1 MKDLLQFKKFV
12 QEINQENGRL
22 YKQAVLE
29 KYREDYTI
37 RQFLKYAFDPFI
49 QFGLGEKK
57 LTKALDACEDA
68 KHFGTLGLL
77 EYLRQHNTG
86 TDNDAALA
94 QTVIRDISEVDITA
108 ANILTAVICKDLS
121 LGASVST
128 INKAMPG
135 LIREWAVQLAQ
146 KYFEKPEKL
155 EGKEFVITEKL
166 DGIRIIAIKD
176 GAGNV
181 SFFSRVGQ
189 PITGLVELEEEMKR
203 LPSNIALD
211 GEITIANY
219 RDMPSGDAYKQTTK
233 IVRLKDAEKRNL
245 VMRVFDGMTAGEF
258 SSQHTSM
265 PYHERRKLIKDLFPA
280 GEFKYFEV
288 LPELY
293 RGTDT
298 SMVTKWLDK
307 VVSEGGEGVM
317 INLNDSAYKFT
328 RCWDLMKVKKFQ
340 SLDLEVIDLE
350 EGSGR
355 LAGTLGAILVRYKG
369 GNVVRVGSGFS
380 DEERALYWSQPNL
393 ILNKVCE
400 IKMFEETQAA
410 NGQYSLRF
418 PTWVSNIRD
427 PMDKATPDY

>member
-29 KYREDYTI
+29 KYSEDYTI

-57 LTKALDACEDA
+57 ITKELDECEEA
-68 KHFGTLGLL
+68 KSFGTLELL
-77 EYLRQHNTG
+77 QYLQRHNTG
-86 TDNDAALA
+86 TDKDAAHA
-94 QTVIRDISEVDITA
+94 QTVIREISEVDITA
-108 ANILTAVICKDLS
+108 ANILMAVICKDLS
-121 LGASVST
+121 IGANVST

-155 EGKEFVITEKL
+155 EGKEFVVTEKL

-176 GAGNV
+176 SQGQV

-189 PITGLVELEEEMKR
+189 PITGLVELEEEMKK

-211 GEITIANY
+211 GEITITNY

-233 IVRLKDAEKRNL
+233 IVRLKDAAKRNL
-245 VMRVFDGMTAGEF
+245 IMRVFDGMTAGEF
-258 SSQHTSM
+258 SSQSCNAT
-265 PYHERRKLIKDLFPA
+265 YDKRREMIESLFA
-280 GEFKYFEV
+280 SSEFKCFEV

-298 SMVTKWLDK
+298 SMVTKLLDEAVEK
-307 VVSEGGEGVM
+307 KQEGVM
-317 INLNDSAYKFT
+317 IAF
-328 RCWDLMKVKKFQ
+328 
-340 SLDLEVIDLE
+340 
-350 EGSGR
+350 
-355 LAGTLGAILVRYKG
+355 IL
-369 GNVVRVGSGFS
+369 
-380 DEERALYWSQPNL
+380 
-393 ILNKVCE
+393 
-400 IKMFEETQAA
+400 
-410 NGQYSLRF
+410 
-418 PTWVSNIRD
+418 
-427 PMDKATPDY
+427 